1 MKLIAMGQ
9 FEAMIRYDANLRNYG
24 KFDVYSHPQADDDGR
39 AVVYIEIGPDK
50 AHLLLVTRLS
60 TTPLPDPNGMVP
72 VRLEQI
78 KAKHGVSYS
87 EGLLAITS
95 RYLRFNQDFSG
106 LIAAQPLEALDLI
119 LNDAN
124 GYDLEYQSY
133 NNPQAMKMAEGLYL
147 QDAAK
152 WIQSNNTQIR
162 TYLMFRNQREDFIVL
177 GRQFREESFLMLT
190 SYNRD
195 KKVAYFD
202 GMIGGRPIHSR
213 IALNP
218 KSFQGDRLFVEH
230 MERKNVL
237 EQYGAMWRIRHLGSH
252 VSDDGESFI
261 RGPHIAGRDSRIL
274 PSAEN
279 YDFSENRII
288 VL

>member
-9 FEAMIRYDANLRNYG
+9 FETMIRYDANLRNYG
-24 KFDVYSHPQADDDGR
+24 RFDVYSHPQADDDGR
-39 AVVYIEIGPDK
+39 AVVYIEIGPEES
-50 AHLLLVTRLS
+50 HILSVTRLS
-60 TTPLPDPNGMVP
+60 VTPLREQQEIVQK
-72 VRLEQI
+72 RLTQI
-78 KAKHGVSYS
+78 KERHGVSFT

-95 RYLRFNQDFSG
+95 RYLRFNKDFSD
-106 LIAAQPLEALDLI
+106 LIAKRPLEALELV

-133 NNPQAMKMAEGLYL
+133 NNPQAIKMAEGLYL
-147 QDAAK
+147 QEAAE
-152 WIQSNNTQIR
+152 WIQNNNTQIR
-162 TYLMFRNQREDFIVL
+162 TYIMFRNSGEDFIVL

-195 KKVAYFD
+195 KGIAYFD
-202 GMIGGRPIHSR
+202 GMISGRPIHSR
-213 IALNP
+213 IALDP
-218 KSFQGDRLFVEH
+218 KSFQGDRLFVAH

-237 EQYGAMWRIRHLGSH
+237 EQYGTVWRIRHLGSH
-252 VSDDGESFI
+252 VNDDGEAFI
-261 RGPHIAGRDSRIL
+261 RGPHIAGRDSRTI
-274 PSAEN
+274 PSADH

>member
-9 FEAMIRYDANLRNYG
+9 FETMIRYDANLRNYG

-39 AVVYIEIGPDK
+39 AVVYIEITPTGSYV
-50 AHLLLVTRLS
+50 LSVTRL
-60 TTPLPDPNGMVP
+60 TAVQLQVPQDQLNGLLD
-72 VRLEQI
+72 RI
-78 KAKHGVSYS
+78 KERHRVSYT

-95 RYLRFNQDFSG
+95 RYLRFNKDFSA
-106 LIAAQPLEALDLI
+106 LITQQPLEALGLI
-119 LNDAN
+119 LNDDN

-133 NNPQAMKMAEGLYL
+133 NQPQAIKMETGLSL
-147 QDAAK
+147 QEAAD
-152 WIQSNNTQIR
+152 WIQKNNTQIR
-162 TYLMFRNQREDFIVL
+162 TYIMFRNSREDFIVL

-195 KKVAYFD
+195 KGVAYFD
-202 GMIGGRPIHSR
+202 GMIGGRPIHTR

-218 KSFQGDRLFVEH
+218 KSFQGDRVFVEH
-230 MERKNVL
+230 MKHKNVL
-237 EQYGAMWRIRHLGSH
+237 EQYGSVWRIRHLGSH
-252 VSDDGESFI
+252 ISDEGEAFI
-261 RGPHIAGRDSRIL
+261 RGPHIAGRDSRII
-274 PSAEN
+274 PSSKD